1 MKKEIKISIN
11 GLQLGMYVSRLDRP
25 WLQTRFSLQGFEIR
39 DPKDIERMRTYCSYV
54 YVDIEKGPAPDPQY
68 WILAG
73 DPSPEPPDRKH
84 GGAKRIGKKSDKDE
98 FAKLRK
104 TTYKKTSGFASEVKV
119 VEKVSKKLRGSF
131 DRFVD
136 DLKRSRKLDLNVVK
150 EGVAAMVDSIIRNP
164 SAMMWVQQVKKLD
177 EYTYSRALGTSV
189 WCATFGRHLGMEKD
203 VIKQLAL
210 GGLLLDIGK
219 SLIPVSLLNKT
230 DSLDENE
237 IELLHTH
244 VDLGIRLLTGK
255 KYTAGAQK
263 LPVPVMQMIA
273 THHERANGSG
283 YPQGLDNDQ
292 IPMLGRI
299 AGIVDTYDALTSKHP
314 YNPQRLQNSPHE
326 GVEKLY
332 GMRDRDFQAELVEQ
346 FIQTVGLYPTGSLI
360 ELSTGEVG
368 VVVATNGLRRL
379 RPTVMLLLDDRKDPI
394 PEFRHLDLSK
404 VKNGSTVARGLP
416 AGAYGIDMKELFL

>member
-1 MKKEIKISIN
+1 MKKEIKISVN

-25 WLQTRFSLQGFEIR
+25 WLQTGFSLQGLEIR
-39 DPKDIERMRTYCSYV
+39 DPKDIERIRTYCNYV
-54 YVDIEKGPAPDPQY
+54 YVDIEKGPAPEPRY

-73 DPSPEPPDRKH
+73 DPSPQPSDPKH
-84 GGAKRIGKKSDKDE
+84 RGAKKIRKKSDSDE
-98 FAKLRK
+98 FHKLRK
-104 TTYKKTSGFASEVKV
+104 TTYKTTSRLASEVKV
-119 VEKVSKKLRGSF
+119 VERVTKKLRGSF
-131 DRFVD
+131 DQFIL
-136 DLKRSRKLDLNVVK
+136 DLRRSRELDLNVVK
-150 EGVAAMVDSIIRNP
+150 EGVSAMVDSIVRNP

-210 GGLLLDIGK
+210 GGILLDIGK
-219 SLIPVSLLNKT
+219 SQISVSLLNKIGP
-230 DSLDENE
+230 LDEKE
-237 IELLHTH
+237 KGIMRTH
-244 VDLGIRLLTGK
+244 VDLGIRILVGGK
-255 KYTAGAQK
+255 YAAGAK
-263 LPVPVMQMIA
+263 TLPVAVMQMIA

-292 IPMLGRI
+292 IPILGRI

-314 YNPQRLQNSPHE
+314 YNPQRLQSSPHE
-326 GVEKLY
+326 AVAKLY
-332 GMRDRDFQAELVEQ
+332 GLRDTEFQVELIEQ
-346 FIQTVGLYPTGSLI
+346 FIQAVGLYPTGSLV

-379 RPTVMLLLDDRKDPI
+379 RPTVMLLLNEQKEPI

-404 VKNGSTVARGLP
+404 VKSGSTVAKGLP
-416 AGAYGIDMKELFL
+416 ADAYGIDMKELFL